1 MADAGA
7 GVREMRR
14 VVRPGGTVAA
24 CVWDYRGEMTLLR
37 TFWDAA
43 RATDRGSGALDEG
56 VRMGYSDP
64 ESLSA
69 LWADQELRSVVT
81 TELRPS
87 VRYTDFDE
95 LWNPFLAGVAPT
107 GVYVATLDDAG
118 QDALREEFFRGWAVR
133 PARSNSRPGPG
144 QSSGRDDRRQHAEDG
159 DGPVIGMD
167 RGCRGQSWWTTVQV
181 VCRPDID
188 SPAWQ
193 GGSQRRT
200 GNGSATPVASS
211 RSSGSTSHCA
221 TPAAATSRGCA
232 RSTTRRPR
240 RSRSARHAGYYHC
253 FGCGA
258 GRRRLRVPAGDR
270 APDLRRGGAAA
281 GRAGRHHPDHDRGR
295 HVHPVRAG
303 HPAPAARG
311 QQGGGRVLRRRS

>member
-1 MADAGA
+1 MDSDGAASFRKGPKAYDQLVGRYSPALGRELIHFAGVEAGQRVLDVGCGTGLLTAELATVVGDGNVCAIDPSEPFVQATRARVPGSAVEVGGAEDIPFSDGAFDVALAQLVVNFMADAGA

-69 LWADQELRSVVT
+69 LWADQQLRSVVT

-118 QDALREEFFRGWAVR
+118 QDALRDEFFRRLGSPTGSFELSARAWAVV
-133 PARSNSRPGPG
+133 G
-144 QSSGRDDRRQHAEDG
+144 
-159 DGPVIGMD
+159 
-167 RGCRGQSWWTTVQV
+167 
-181 VCRPDID
+181 
-188 SPAWQ
+188 
-193 GGSQRRT
+193 
-200 GNGSATPVASS
+200 
-211 RSSGSTSHCA
+211 
-221 TPAAATSRGCA
+221 
-232 RSTTRRPR
+232 TR
-240 RSRSARHAGYYHC
+240 
-253 FGCGA
+253 
-258 GRRRLRVPAGDR
+258 
-270 APDLRRGGAAA
+270 
-281 GRAGRHHPDHDRGR
+281 
-295 HVHPVRAG
+295 
-303 HPAPAARG
+303 
-311 QQGGGRVLRRRS
+311 